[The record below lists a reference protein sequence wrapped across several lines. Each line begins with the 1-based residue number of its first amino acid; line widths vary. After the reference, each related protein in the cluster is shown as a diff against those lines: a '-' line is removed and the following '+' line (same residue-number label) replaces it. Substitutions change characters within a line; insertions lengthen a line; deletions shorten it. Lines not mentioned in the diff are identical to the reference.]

1 MVLEDFN
8 LLYVQEKRL
17 ENMTE
22 EQKTRYREILI
33 SPVRECANYSP
44 KFGHTKDGGFSLAEF
59 QALYGQD
66 AFYKWLGLDSPL
78 MYSAH
83 KAAGGITSVY
93 RQIGIGCERLVRE
106 VFKDN
111 LGLSETDVKWSYS
124 VSGANG
130 KSRVLTLDGRIIFEA
145 VTDDAAKTRLVQ
157 WKNQVVEQ
165 LELAKAVS
173 DAMTG
178 VVFEVRQGYKSKDS
192 KRQNADIS
200 NAANAYAN
208 GYIPCLM
215 VMSAQIDDDIVTRYR
230 QAKWQILQGYINTT
244 PFTSTYDFFK
254 NVIGFDLATFMAD
267 NQAQFQSEIHRVLDR
282 LMRAE

>member
-1 MVLEDFN
+1 
-8 LLYVQEKRL
+8 
-17 ENMTE
+17 MTE
-22 EQKTRYREILI
+22 KQKRKYREILI

-59 QALYGQD
+59 QSLYGGD
-66 AFYKWLGLDSPL
+66 AFYRWLGLDSPL

-106 VFKDN
+106 IFMDY
-111 LGLSETDVKWSYS
+111 LGLSESDVKWSYS
-124 VSGANG
+124 TTGANG
-130 KSRVLTLDGRIIFEA
+130 RKRTLSLDGRIIFDAIKGDATKERIIRWKEQA
-145 VTDDAAKTRLVQ
+145 VK
-157 WKNQVVEQ
+157 Q
-165 LELAKAVS
+165 LELTKAVS

-192 KRQNADIS
+192 KRQNADIA
-200 NAANAYAN
+200 NAASAYTN

-230 QAKWQILQGYINTT
+230 QEKWLILQGYINTS
-244 PFTSTYDFFK
+244 PYNSTYDFYK
-254 NVIGFDLATFMAD
+254 DVIGFDLVSFMTN
-267 NQAQFQSEIHRVLDR
+267 NQKYFQTEIHQILDR

>member
-1 MVLEDFN
+1 MN
-8 LLYVQEKRL
+8 
-17 ENMTE
+17 E
-22 EQKTRYREILI
+22 EQRNRYREILI

-44 KFGHTKDGGFSLAEF
+44 KFGHTKEGGFTLAEF
-59 QALYGQD
+59 QSLYGKD

-106 VFKDN
+106 IFMDY
-111 LGLSETDVKWSYS
+111 LGLSDTDVKWSYS
-124 VSGANG
+124 VTGANG
-130 KSRVLTLDGRIIFEA
+130 KARTLSLDGRIIFDA
-145 VTDDAAKTRLVQ
+145 VTNIDAKERIIQ
-157 WKNQVVEQ
+157 WKNQAVEQ
-165 LELAKAVS
+165 LELTKAVS

-192 KRQNADIS
+192 KRQNADIA

-230 QAKWQILQGYINTT
+230 QAKWLLLQGYINTS
-244 PFTSTYDFFK
+244 PYTSTYDFYK
-254 NVIGFDLATFMAD
+254 NVIGFDLAKFMSD
-267 NQAQFQSEIHRVLDR
+267 NQEHFQAEIHRILDQ

>member
-1 MVLEDFN
+1 
-8 LLYVQEKRL
+8 
-17 ENMTE
+17 MTE
-22 EQKTRYREILI
+22 KQKIRYIELLL

-59 QALYGQD
+59 QFLYGSD
-66 AFYKWLGLDSPL
+66 VFYKWLGLDSPL

-83 KAAGGITSVY
+83 KAAGGITSLY
-93 RQIGIGCERLVRE
+93 RQIGTGCERLVRAI
-106 VFKDN
+106 FMDY
-111 LGLSETDVKWSYS
+111 LGLSGNDVKWSYS
-124 VSGANG
+124 VTGANG
-130 KSRVLTLDGRIIFEA
+130 KLRTLSLDGRIIFDAVKYNVTRKRIVLWKKEA
-145 VTDDAAKTRLVQ
+145 A
-157 WKNQVVEQ
+157 EQ
-165 LELAKAVS
+165 LELTKAIS

-215 VMSAQIDDDIVTRYR
+215 LMSAQIDDDIAARYR
-230 QAKWQILQGYINTT
+230 HAKWLILQGCINTS
-244 PFTSTYDFFK
+244 PYDSTYDFFK
-254 NVIGFDLATFMAD
+254 NVIGFDLANFMTD
-267 NQAQFQSEIHRVLDR
+267 NQIYFQAEIYRILEQ